1 MLVNLGIRGID
12 GGKLVGLVDQ
22 RVARRV
28 GEMLAS
34 DDAGVLTAGIRAI
47 ANSRERMQAL
57 RNFDTRLAA
66 LLAARG
72 SSGLLPKAGENP
84 GEGSAQR

>member
-22 RVARRV
+22 SVARRV

-66 LLAARG
+66 LLAARSG
-72 SSGLLPKAGENP
+72 STLLPKSSENP
-84 GEGSAQR
+84 REGSAQR